1 MHKIRIISV
10 LILICFSFYMLG
22 CKKNTD
28 EKIVIRIN
36 DYQMSLDN
44 FLQEYSEL
52 NLEQDTLQSREA
64 FIDNVITR
72 KILLQEAQRQG
83 LDKKKSFLR
92 EIERF
97 WEQSLLKIVIDEKMK
112 SLSDSLKVEDSEIQ
126 AFYSGWKKEN
136 PDDARTVA
144 DLKETIKWQLLKEKQ
159 DLLLE
164 AWLKKMRDESKITVD
179 NKNIGLGEGE

>member
-10 LILICFSFYMLG
+10 LILIGFSLSVLG
-22 CKKNTD
+22 CKKNAD
-28 EKIVIRIN
+28 EKVVIRIN
-36 DYQMSLDN
+36 DYQMTLDN

-52 NLEQDTLQSREA
+52 NLEQDTPQAREA

-83 LDKKKSFLR
+83 LDEKKSFLR

-112 SLSDSLKVEDSEIQ
+112 GLSSSLKVEDSEIQ
-126 AFYSGWKKEN
+126 DFYTGWKKEN
-136 PDDARTVA
+136 PDDVRMLA
-144 DLKETIKWQLLKEKQ
+144 DLRETIKWQLLKEKQ

-164 AWLKKMRDESKITVD
+164 AWLKKMKDESKIIID
-179 NKNIGLGEGE
+179 RKNIGLGEGE